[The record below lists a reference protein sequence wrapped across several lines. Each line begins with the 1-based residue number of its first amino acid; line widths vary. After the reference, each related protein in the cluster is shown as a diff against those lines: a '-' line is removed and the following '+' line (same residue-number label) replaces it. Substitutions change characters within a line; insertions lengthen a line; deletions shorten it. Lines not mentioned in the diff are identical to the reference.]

1 VQPKS
6 RRRRPKPAEPKFVP
20 VDLSARLKEPF
31 RQKVDN
37 FMVILDA
44 SGSMGG
50 ETKYPQHNKRTFA
63 QALISRMNQT
73 IPQIDLN
80 SALRSLGHGICMD
93 NAATLLIQKFQK
105 HQAATLEASSAKV
118 ECAGGHSSLGKALK
132 AARTDLEPLSGN
144 TALIIFSDGKDMAD
158 EVLVDAK
165 LLVEKYGER
174 LCITTVLIGKDN
186 EGAILLRKVANLSA
200 CGSPV
205 KGYDIYSPQ
214 GMANFVEKVFF
225 RKMLD
230 QDGDGVYDDMDK
242 CPNTLKG
249 APVDQAG
256 CRYDVDGDRVYDDMD
271 KCPNTPKGALVDQ
284 AGCRYDAD
292 GDGVPDDMDKCP
304 NTPKGAPVDQAGC
317 RLDADGDRVYDDID
331 KCPNTPKGAP
341 VGQTGCR
348 LDTDGDRVYD
358 DRDNCP
364 NTPKGALVD
373 QAGCRYD
380 TDGDR
385 VYDDMDKCPNTP
397 MGAPVDQTGCRLDAD
412 GDGVY
417 DDMDK
422 CPNTPKGVPVDKT
435 GCLLD
440 ADRDG
445 VHDYD
450 DDCPNTPFS
459 ASVNAGGCW
468 NLKNILFDVARW
480 NIKPQ
485 MAAILDQVV
494 SVFKANPAL
503 TGELYG
509 HTDNVGSKKSNQALS
524 EKRVDSVKAYMVGKG
539 ISADRFTTK
548 GLSFVKPASSNETD
562 AGRAKNRRVELLLK

>member
-1 VQPKS
+1 MQPKS

-304 NTPKGAPVDQAGC
+304 NTPKG
-317 RLDADGDRVYDDID
+317 
-331 KCPNTPKGAP
+331 
-341 VGQTGCR
+341 
-348 LDTDGDRVYD
+348 
-358 DRDNCP
+358 
-364 NTPKGALVD
+364 
-373 QAGCRYD
+373 
-380 TDGDR
+380 
-385 VYDDMDKCPNTP
+385 
-397 MGAPVDQTGCRLDAD
+397 
-412 GDGVY
+412 
-417 DDMDK
+417 
-422 CPNTPKGVPVDKT
+422 VPVDKT